1 MKFSHPSLVLL
12 TVMAVTI
19 AAAAAMPEVKDLPV
33 HPDMPGVMTMT
44 NVQGSGLETPK

>member
-1 MKFSHPSLVLL
+1 MKFSHPGLVLF

-33 HPDMPGVMTMT
+33 RPDLPDVVTMT